1 MNFHI
6 HIGAPLYRKFY
17 GYVAHQRSEITIQKI
32 TSNKHVYMHA
42 CIVYTNMHSCIRRN
56 IPGAYNNDET
66 KIYSDRYLH
75 KDLQC
80 YSQILKM
87 CCIKFPHA
95 HAHTHARTRTYA
107 YTHTANRR
115 TYTHIQGANFQP
127 LTSTCTPGAS
137 SANFW
142 LFQSRGFFRHCHM
155 WPLTRFT
162 AS

>member
-1 MNFHI
+1 MTIYHIYCMPCLASFFTFPMQVHMNFHI

-17 GYVAHQRSEITIQKI
+17 GYVAHQRSEIIMQKI

-56 IPGAYNNDET
+56 IHIIMM
-66 KIYSDRYLH
+66 KLRYTQTDTYLG
-75 KDLQC
+75 LTVL
-80 YSQILKM
+80 SQILKM

-115 TYTHIQGANFQP
+115 T
-127 LTSTCTPGAS
+127 
-137 SANFW
+137 
-142 LFQSRGFFRHCHM
+142 
-155 WPLTRFT
+155 
-162 AS
+162 